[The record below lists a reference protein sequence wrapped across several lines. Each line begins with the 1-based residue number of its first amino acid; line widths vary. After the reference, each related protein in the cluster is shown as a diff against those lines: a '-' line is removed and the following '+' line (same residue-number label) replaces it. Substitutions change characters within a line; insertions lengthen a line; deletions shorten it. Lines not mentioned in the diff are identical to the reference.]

1 MRRRW
6 AALRESVR
14 NGFWAVPTLCGVLSI
29 LLALVAVRLDQV
41 APDRFRLAFG
51 AGPDGAREVL
61 SDITTAMITF
71 TGLVFS
77 ITVVVLQLTS
87 SQFSPRAL
95 RTFLRDRQTQ
105 VVLGVFIATFV
116 YAILVLRTVDAR
128 SQRTFVPA
136 IATTIALV
144 LLLAS
149 VAVFVMFI
157 HHIATAIQVSSIIA
171 SIGAET
177 RGTIERRFPSDLEG
191 DGMGEVV
198 PALRAGDRRRA
209 LAAPR
214 PGVVTAVD
222 DERLVALARA
232 AGVVVRS
239 QVRLGDFVPEGAPLL
254 ELLPAAGT
262 GELDDRSGDDDLE
275 QLDPRPFL
283 DAVRQQR
290 DRTMDQDVAF
300 GLRQLVD
307 VAERAL
313 SAAVNDP
320 TTAVQALDQIHDL
333 LRRLATRS
341 LRNGRAT
348 DDDGVLRWVAPPE
361 TMAGFLSL
369 GLSEIEHYG
378 ADSPPVRDRLDALF
392 ADLLDAALPQHR
404 SAVVAARTQWEA
416 MRRRTAPA

>member
-14 NGFWAVPTLCGVLSI
+14 NGFWAVPTLCGVVSI
-29 LLALVAVRLDQV
+29 LLALAVVRLDR
-41 APDRFRLAFG
+41 ATTTGLRLTFG

-77 ITVVVLQLTS
+77 ITIVVLQLTS

-105 VVLGVFIATFV
+105 TALGVFIATFV
-116 YAILVLRTVDAR
+116 YSILVLRTVDSR
-128 SQRTFVPA
+128 SDNTFVPA
-136 IATTIALV
+136 IATTVALV

-149 VAVFVMFI
+149 VALFVMFI

-171 SIGAET
+171 SIGTES
-177 RGTIERRFPSDLEG
+177 RRTIERRFPSVPEG
-191 DGMGEVV
+191 GATSG
-198 PALRAGDRRRA
+198 PAPPLVAGTRRR
-209 LAAPR
+209 LVAAPR
-214 PGVVTAVD
+214 PGVVTAF
-222 DERLVALARA
+222 DEDRLVALARKA
-232 AGVVVRS
+232 DVVVRTEI
-239 QVRLGDFVPEGAPLL
+239 RLGDFVPEGAPLL
-254 ELLPAAGT
+254 ELLPGVRADRHEDAD
-262 GELDDRSGDDDLE
+262 ELDE
-275 QLDPRPFL
+275 KPFL

-313 SAAVNDP
+313 SPGINDP

-333 LRRLATRS
+333 LRRLVTRP
-341 LRNGRAT
+341 LEDGRRA
-348 DDDGVLRWVAPPE
+348 DEDGVLRWVRPAE
-361 TMAGFLSL
+361 TMRDFLSL
-369 GLSEIEHYG
+369 ALDEVEHYG
-378 ADSPPVRDRLDALF
+378 ADSLPVCQRVEVLL
-392 ADLLDAALPQHR
+392 ADLLVAALPEHR
-404 SAVVAARTQWEA
+404 PAVVAAKEHWEA
-416 MRRRTAPA
+416 VRQRTSQA